1 MSRDDAK
8 KVIEDLSKKYFRQE
22 VLGMLRNENDY
33 SDDPLFWNVFA
44 YKGFTKDEYYMLGLA
59 LTEIANG

>member
-1 MSRDDAK
+1 MTRDDAK

-22 VLGMLRNENDY
+22 VLGMLHFE
-33 SDDPLFWNVFA
+33 DPLFWNIFT
-44 YKGFTKDEYYMLGLA
+44 YKGFTKDECYMLGLA

>member
-1 MSRDDAK
+1 MTRDDAK

-22 VLGMLRNENDY
+22 VLGMLRYKNDY
-33 SDDPLFWNVFA
+33 SGDPLFWNIFT
-44 YKGFTKDEYYMLGLA
+44 YKGFTKDELYMLGLA